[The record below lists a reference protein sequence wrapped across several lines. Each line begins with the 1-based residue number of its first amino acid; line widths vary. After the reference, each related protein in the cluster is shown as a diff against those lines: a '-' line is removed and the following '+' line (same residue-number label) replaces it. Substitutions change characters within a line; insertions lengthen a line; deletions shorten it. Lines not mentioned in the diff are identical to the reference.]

1 LRALSTGRS
10 PVVGAPGAGVPEL
23 PEVETLRRTIAPH
36 VIGRRIL
43 ALDVRER
50 RLRRPIAADLA
61 ARLVGRTIV
70 DVRRRAKYLLLDV
83 GGGLRWVIHLGMS
96 GRLCV
101 GDPPADLSHVHV
113 VAALDGGG
121 RLYFRDPR
129 RFGLMLLT
137 SDERD
142 LGVLGLEPLGD
153 GFSPAALW
161 QMTRRHRR
169 VTVKSLLMDQRLIVG
184 VGNIYANEA
193 LFDAGLRPGRRAG
206 RLSRAQVERI
216 VPALKA
222 VLHRALASRGSSLL
236 DYRDADGEM
245 GEFQRSLR
253 VYERAGEACKV
264 CGTSIRRTVIGGR
277 GTFFCPLCQT

>member
-1 LRALSTGRS
+1 
-10 PVVGAPGAGVPEL
+10 VPEL

-142 LGVLGLEPLGD
+142 LGTLGLEPLGD
-153 GFSPAALW
+153 DFSPTALW

-193 LFDAGLRPGRRAG
+193 LFDAGIRPGRRAG

-222 VLHRALASRGSSLL
+222 VLRRALASRGSSLL